1 MPVDLIPLN
10 TVSIVQN
17 YKMLLK
23 KRTFAPMTTTRQ
35 HKVSRLLQKELGDYF
50 QRQGSALTGGKMITV
65 TVVRISP
72 DLGVAKV
79 YLSIFPAENA
89 KEAVQAV
96 SDKAGLVRS
105 ELGKKLRNQLR
116 HIPEFAFFLDDSLD
130 YIDRIE
136 DLLKDK

>member
-1 MPVDLIPLN
+1 
-10 TVSIVQN
+10 
-17 YKMLLK
+17 
-23 KRTFAPMTTTRQ
+23 MTTTRQ

-50 QRQGSALTGGKMITV
+50 QRQGSAITGGKMVTV

-72 DLGVAKV
+72 DLGIAKV
-79 YLSIFPAENA
+79 YLSVFPADNA
-89 KEAVQAV
+89 ADAVQAIA
-96 SDKAGLVRS
+96 DKAGLVRS

-136 DLLKDK
+136 DLLKDE

>member
-1 MPVDLIPLN
+1 
-10 TVSIVQN
+10 
-17 YKMLLK
+17 
-23 KRTFAPMTTTRQ
+23 MTTTRQ

-50 QRQGSALTGGKMITV
+50 QRQGSTLTGGKMITV

-105 ELGKKLRNQLR
+105 ELGKKLRNHLR

-136 DLLKDK
+136 DLLKDD